1 VADDKREVV
10 VTDVRIQFW
19 SMVVLLVKWAIAA
32 IPALIILL
40 VIGAV
45 ASAVMAAIFGGGNH
59 HWEMNRW
66 WGRLDMGN
74 VNYKY
79 LPLYVNEFEFRYN
92 NRKNSDIFGVA
103 I

>member
-1 VADDKREVV
+1 MADDKHEVV
-10 VTDVRIQFW
+10 VTDVKIPFW

-45 ASAVMAAIFGGGNH
+45 ASAVIAAILGGGMY

-66 WGRLDMGN
+66 WGR
-74 VNYKY
+74 
-79 LPLYVNEFEFRYN
+79 
-92 NRKNSDIFGVA
+92 
-103 I
+103 